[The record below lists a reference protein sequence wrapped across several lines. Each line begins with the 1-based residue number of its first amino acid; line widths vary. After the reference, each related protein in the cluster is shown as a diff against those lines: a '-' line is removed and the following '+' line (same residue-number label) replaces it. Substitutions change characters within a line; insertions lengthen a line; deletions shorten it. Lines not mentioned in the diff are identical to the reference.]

1 MIVGLILVGSVVGA
15 MSGLTTLILGHSVW
29 MALLIYSCVG
39 VLSVLAGATLLA
51 FRVGVEDRPDASGPQ
66 ALVPPQRG

>member
-15 MSGLTTLILGHSVW
+15 MSGLTALILGHSVW

-39 VLSVLAGATLLA
+39 ALSVLAGATLLA
-51 FRVGVEDRPDASGPQ
+51 FRVGTEDRADANSPH